1 MCLCLTYFT
10 QYDNLEVHPCCCKLH
25 YVALSNGEYS
35 MVYRVSSLQTNVFG
49 SKIEFLSPVD
59 SRVQQSA
66 SVPLTESAI
75 QHCTVTGLWCGPF
88 SKKSF
93 LNSLQ
98 FCFWFW
104 FVGLQARGILASR
117 SGTEPAPTPG
127 IGRRNL
133 NRWATREVLHGIG
146 F

>member
-59 SRVQQSA
+59 S
-66 SVPLTESAI
+66 
-75 QHCTVTGLWCGPF
+75 
-88 SKKSF
+88 
-93 LNSLQ
+93 
-98 FCFWFW
+98 
-104 FVGLQARGILASR
+104 
-117 SGTEPAPTPG
+117 
-127 IGRRNL
+127 
-133 NRWATREVLHGIG
+133 
-146 F
+146 